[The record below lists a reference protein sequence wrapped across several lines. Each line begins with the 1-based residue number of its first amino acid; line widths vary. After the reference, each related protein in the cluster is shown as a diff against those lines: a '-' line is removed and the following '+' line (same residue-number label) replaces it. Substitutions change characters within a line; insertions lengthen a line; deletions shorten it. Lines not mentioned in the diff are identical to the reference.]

1 MIMEE
6 LEVGRIYFFKTRY
19 GVPWLFERAESE
31 FITYCTRAMDL
42 EDYGC
47 FKLKVRP
54 SFIVYDDMVKELR
67 LANVNEVALWNKM
80 FCDNKTID

>member
-1 MIMEE
+1 MIE

-19 GVPWLFERAESE
+19 GVPWLFERAEGKD
-31 FITYCTRAMDL
+31 ITYCTRTIDL
-42 EDYGC
+42 VDYEC
-47 FKLKVRP
+47 FELKGKP
-54 SFIVYDDMVKELR
+54 SYIVHDDTVKDLR

>member
-1 MIMEE
+1 MEE
-6 LEVGRIYFFKTRY
+6 LEIGRIYFLKTQNNNF
-19 GVPWLFERAESE
+19 WLFEKAKGE
-31 FITYCTRAMDL
+31 FNTYCTRAIDL

-47 FKLKVRP
+47 FELKVRP

>member
-6 LEVGRIYFFKTRY
+6 LEVGRIYFLKTRHN
-19 GVPWLFERAESE
+19 VPWLFEKVEGE
-31 FITYCTRAMDL
+31 FITYCTRAIDL
-42 EDYGC
+42 IDYEC
-47 FKLKVRP
+47 FELKIRP
-54 SFIVYDDMVKELR
+54 SYIVHDEYVKEIR